1 MSNVSASRLEE
12 CRLEEYRTLRSEILA
27 KQGQRVQVLAFNV
40 AAFGAIIVATAQKAI
55 EFSLSNPTE
64 GALIVLSGSVGHFAV
79 LVPSI
84 YFTIRHSQQIS
95 KIGTYI
101 IKSIEGK
108 EGGGL
113 HWHTDW
119 RRQYRAPRARTAL
132 ALIYAGLTI
141 VNLALSLLALYC
153 VGLLIPTY
161 YVIPIILGLVS
172 LLLASNLWPR
182 FTYYD

>member
-84 YFTIRHSQQIS
+84 YFTLRHSQQIS

-101 IKSIEGK
+101 IESIESRD
-108 EGGGL
+108 EGL
-113 HWHTDW
+113 HWHTYW
-119 RRQYRAPRARTAL
+119 RHQVRAPRARTAL
-132 ALIYAGLTI
+132 ALIYAGLAI
-141 VNLALSLLALYC
+141 VNLTLSLLALYC
-153 VGLLIPTY
+153 VGLLIPNY
-161 YVIPIILGLVS
+161 YVIPIILGLIS
-172 LLLASNLWPR
+172 LLLTSNLWPR
-182 FTYYD
+182 FKYYD

>member
-55 EFSLSNPTE
+55 EFSLSSPIE

-101 IKSIEGK
+101 IKSIEKK
-108 EGGGL
+108 EDEGL

-119 RRQYRAPRARTAL
+119 RESSAPRARTAL
-132 ALIYAGLTI
+132 ALIYAGLAI

-153 VGLLIPTY
+153 VGLLIPNY
-161 YVIPIILGLVS
+161 YVIPIILGLIS

-182 FTYYD
+182 FKYYD

>member
-12 CRLEEYRTLRSEILA
+12 NRTLRSEILA

-95 KIGTYI
+95 KIGIYI
-101 IKSIEGK
+101 IQSIESK
-108 EGGGL
+108 DEGL
-113 HWHTDW
+113 HWHTYW
-119 RRQYRAPRARTAL
+119 RHSPCTTGEDSIGTHLRRPSHCQPGAFASGVVLRRFVDPKLLCSSDHPWVNIPPARFNPIA
-132 ALIYAGLTI
+132 
-141 VNLALSLLALYC
+141 SLQ
-153 VGLLIPTY
+153 
-161 YVIPIILGLVS
+161 IL
-172 LLLASNLWPR
+172 
-182 FTYYD
+182 